1 MLLGSGRNCRWM
13 ENDDVKVLRLTKC
26 RLNVCAWATRDEA
39 VTFCTIIGGTMRFG
53 SRGMMI
59 SMGCE
64 RSVRTITSL
73 PSLSR
78 SENETERD
86 TLVLGAVALRSAT
99 ANRLTIA

>member
-1 MLLGSGRNCRWM
+1 MLLGRGRSCRWT
-13 ENDDVKVLRLTKC
+13 ENDDVKALRLTKC
-26 RLNVCAWATRDEA
+26 RLNVCACAVRDDA

-64 RSVRTITSL
+64 RSVLTMTSF

-78 SENETERD
+78 SENEIDRD

-99 ANRLTIA
+99 VNLFTIA